1 MNILNGACC
10 LICYFRRVYVM
21 EHLRLGK
28 KHLWYYIV
36 SENPNGLTSFFALT
50 NHYEV
55 NYKYSI

>member
-36 SENPNGLTSFFALT
+36 S
-50 NHYEV
+50 
-55 NYKYSI
+55 